1 MHDSIVAVITI
12 DLVMMLMLDADGDC
26 DDNGEKMLLIMAGMM
41 TMLLLMMM
49 MIMMMTT
56 TMNMT
61 RVTKMRKMPSMMP
74 ALLMVIIVDY
84 VGGNVHYD
92 CSL

>member
-41 TMLLLMMM
+41 TMLLMM

-56 TMNMT
+56 TM
-61 RVTKMRKMPSMMP
+61 MMVCQGYGFRAEDLQGQGLFD
-74 ALLMVIIVDY
+74 ALLSQKACCC
-84 VGGNVHYD
+84 G
-92 CSL
+92 SWFKR